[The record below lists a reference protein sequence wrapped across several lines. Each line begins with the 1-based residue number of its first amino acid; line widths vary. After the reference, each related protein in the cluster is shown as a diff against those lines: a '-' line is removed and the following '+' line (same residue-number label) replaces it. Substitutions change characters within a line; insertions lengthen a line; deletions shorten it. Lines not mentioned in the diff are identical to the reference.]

1 MSSFQHEGNLAVVA
15 TASEHEPDGTYTR
28 ALGQFIGSS
37 RELDIPGD
45 LLGWMKLVTLDAL
58 GCGVLGS
65 DLEWTRRVR
74 ETLVATEGSGSALLW
89 GTEDRVSAAHAA
101 MVNGSA
107 IQGFELDDVGPGS
120 HFGSVTIPVAL
131 ALADDGAQLSG
142 RDLLRATVTGVEV
155 GARVSDCV
163 GRIPHVVCG
172 FHGPGLFGAFAAA
185 ATASYCLA
193 LEPEQCV
200 SAIGNV
206 AQFTGGLMG
215 VHHGGMGKRLL
226 AGKAAHSGVLAA
238 QLARRGFTNV
248 DNIFECGYGSF
259 PTAFSGGQSD
269 TVRLDKLNDG
279 LGEDFRSYLIK
290 FKFWAAR
297 GPIHPSLECIRILRV
312 QHDFRVD
319 DIAHIAIAIADASY
333 KAVGF
338 PYRPTSPTSAQ
349 MNLQYC
355 VAMMLLDGELFVE
368 QFAEER
374 LRDPAVLEL
383 VSRIAVRHDPTLDE
397 NATVPKPRDSVVE
410 VTLRDGTVLRHRENR
425 YLLSFGEDPQAQE
438 RVVSKFR
445 RSTVGRI
452 SVADQ
457 ERLIEL
463 CLGLEHVSDIREFS
477 ELLARRPDSVVRSG
491 K

>member
-1 MSSFQHEGNLAVVA
+1 MSEAATLDPESHSEEPEGV
-15 TASEHEPDGTYTR
+15 YTV
-28 ALGQFIGSS
+28 ALGQFIAAG
-37 RELDIPGD
+37 RELAVPDD
-45 LLGWMKLVTLDAL
+45 LLAWMKLVTLDAL

-74 ETLVATEGSGSALLW
+74 ETLLATEGSGSALLW
-89 GTEDRVSAAHAA
+89 GTDGRLSAAHAA

-107 IQGFELDDVGPGS
+107 VQGFELDDVGPGS
-120 HFGSVTIPVAL
+120 HFGSVTVPVAL

-142 RDLLRATVTGVEV
+142 LDLLRATVTGVEV

-163 GRIPHVVCG
+163 GRIPHVECG

-185 ATASYCLA
+185 GTASYCLG
-193 LEPEQCV
+193 LDPGQCV
-200 SAIGNV
+200 SAISNV

-259 PTAFSGGQSD
+259 PTAFSGGRSD
-269 TVRLDKLNDG
+269 TVHLERLTDG
-279 LGEDFRSYLIK
+279 LGESFRAYLIK

-297 GPIHPSLECIRILRV
+297 GPIHPSLECLRTL
-312 QHDFRVD
+312 QAENDFRTEH
-319 DIAHIAIAIADASY
+319 IAHIDIAIADASF

-338 PYRPTSPTSAQ
+338 PYRPSSPTSAQ
-349 MNLQYC
+349 MNLRYC
-355 VAMMLLDGELFVE
+355 LALMLLDGELFVD

-383 VSRIAVRHDPTLDE
+383 VSRISVRHDPSLDE
-397 NATVPKPRDSVVE
+397 YAATPKPRDSIVE

-425 YLLSFGEDPQAQE
+425 YLLSFGEDPHASE
-438 RVVSKFR
+438 RIIEKFR
-445 RSTVGRI
+445 RSTAGQISESVRERI
-452 SVADQ
+452 
-457 ERLIEL
+457 IEL
-463 CLGLEHVSDIREFS
+463 CLNLEEVSDIREIS
-477 ELLARRPDSVVRSG
+477 TLLGRKPGPSNDPTPL
-491 K
+491 

>member
-1 MSSFQHEGNLAVVA
+1 MPEAA
-15 TASEHEPDGTYTR
+15 TLDAASQAHEPEGVYTR
-28 ALGQFIGSS
+28 ALGEFVAGSGQ
-37 RELDIPGD
+37 LTIPDD
-45 LLGWMKLVTLDAL
+45 LLSWMKLVTLDVI

-65 DLEWTRRVR
+65 NLEWTRRVR
-74 ETLVATEGSGSALLW
+74 ETLLATEGSGAARLW
-89 GTEDRVSAAHAA
+89 GTGDSVSAAHAA

-131 ALADDGAQLSG
+131 ALADDGAALSG
-142 RDLLRATVTGVEV
+142 WDLLRATVAGVEV

-163 GRIPHVVCG
+163 GKVPHVVCG

-185 ATASYCLA
+185 ATASYCLGLDA
-193 LEPEQCV
+193 EQSV
-200 SAIGNV
+200 SAISNV

-238 QLARRGFTNV
+238 QLAKRGFTNV

-269 TVRLDKLNDG
+269 TVRLDRLTDG
-279 LGEDFRSYLIK
+279 LGEEFRSYLIK

-297 GPIHPSLECIRILRV
+297 GPIHPSLECIRILRS
-312 QHDFRVD
+312 QNDFTVA
-319 DIAHIAIAIADASY
+319 DIDRIDIAIADASY

-338 PYRPTSPTSAQ
+338 PYRPTTATSAQ
-349 MNLQYC
+349 MNLRYC
-355 VAMMLLDGELFVE
+355 LAMMLLDGEVFVD

-374 LRDPAVLEL
+374 LRDPVALEL
-383 VSRIAVRHDPTLDE
+383 ISRISVRYDPSLDE
-397 NATVPKPRDSVVE
+397 NATTAKPRDTVLE

-425 YLLSFGEDPQAQE
+425 YLLSFGEDPQAPA
-438 RVVSKFR
+438 RVIAKFR
-445 RSTVGRI
+445 RSTAGRI
-452 SVADQ
+452 PESAQD
-457 ERLIEL
+457 RIIEL
-463 CLGLEHVSDIREFS
+463 CTTLEQVTDIREIS
-477 ELLARRPDSVVRSG
+477 TLLSRTPDSALRSAT
-491 K
+491 